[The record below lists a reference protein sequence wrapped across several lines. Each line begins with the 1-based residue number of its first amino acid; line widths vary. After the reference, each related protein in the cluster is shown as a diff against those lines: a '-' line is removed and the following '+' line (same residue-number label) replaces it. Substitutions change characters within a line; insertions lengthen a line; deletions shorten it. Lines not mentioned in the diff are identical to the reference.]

1 MRKNAWQ
8 KRLTTLVALWL
19 CCTVFGMTQ
28 AAAGTTHSGADT
40 LEVSEQYPAAIDAP
54 DEATT
59 APAAEAQATAT
70 PAAQQTDTADT
81 ADTAI
86 PTDGVTLEPPL
97 STDALST
104 LPVTDATET
113 PVPTAT
119 ETVAATETPSAPEAL
134 SIRSLYLEGSRRAA
148 VGQTVTVK
156 LVLVA
161 DNASGQLLSAFGVR
175 IKTSPDVPCKVKDIN
190 SSENVHFTNHT
201 LLVENASVLGGR
213 VAVDGETLQLSL
225 SVTPFAQGSEET
237 SVRLSIA
244 LLDKSGNEVGLQEV
258 DKQNARIDLTFQL
271 RLSEQL
277 APDETM
283 TDVETTAAPET
294 QDTDMLP
301 ATDEMPQ
308 PSATD
313 IQTLDLSVEPDA
325 TAGADALAADA
336 TTTTDAASTP
346 TETPTPEPPAEERQ
360 LQLVA
365 SIPYD
370 QLKVGDTLTLQAK
383 LIGYDG
389 LAQNIRIQWQQYT
402 GGQWQNV
409 QGATG
414 DTLTL
419 PITPDNLHSAWR
431 YDVTTD

>member
-1 MRKNAWQ
+1 MRRNAWQ
-8 KRLTTLVALWL
+8 KRLTTLVFLWL
-19 CCTVFGMTQ
+19 CLTVFGMAQ
-28 AAAGTTHSGADT
+28 AASTTHSVAYT
-40 LEVSEQYPAAIDAP
+40 VAVSVQYPAATDAQETVTP
-54 DEATT
+54 AS
-59 APAAEAQATAT
+59 AAEAQATVA
-70 PAAQQTDTADT
+70 PDAQQTDA

-86 PTDGVTLEPPL
+86 PTDGVTIEPPQN
-97 STDALST
+97 TDALST

-113 PVPTAT
+113 P
-119 ETVAATETPSAPEAL
+119 AATETLAVTATPAAPEAL
-134 SIRSLYLEGSRRAA
+134 SIRSLYLEGAHRAA
-148 VGQTVTVK
+148 IGQTVTVK
-156 LVLVA
+156 LALVV
-161 DNASGQLLSAFGVR
+161 DNASGQPLSPFGVR
-175 IKTSPDVPCKVKDIN
+175 IKTSPDVPCTVKDIN
-190 SSENVHFTNHT
+190 SSDNVHFTNHT
-201 LLVENASVLGGR
+201 LLVENASAQGGR

-225 SVTPFAQGSEET
+225 SVTPFAEGSEET

-244 LLDKSGNEVGLQEV
+244 LLDKNGNEVGLQEV
-258 DKQNARIDLTFQL
+258 DQQNAHIDLTFQL

-308 PSATD
+308 PNATD